1 MGITYQHLTNIEN
14 TYGESQ
20 KKLLVFPGDWHTLKN
35 FQETIMKIYF
45 TSGLKEIAE
54 ASGFR
59 GATLVSLQKCSNF
72 KTTHFF
78 DAALGSHVQSYAI
91 RVCQNR

>member
-1 MGITYQHLTNIEN
+1 
-14 TYGESQ
+14 
-20 KKLLVFPGDWHTLKN
+20 
-35 FQETIMKIYF
+35 MKIYF

-54 ASGFR
+54 ASVFR